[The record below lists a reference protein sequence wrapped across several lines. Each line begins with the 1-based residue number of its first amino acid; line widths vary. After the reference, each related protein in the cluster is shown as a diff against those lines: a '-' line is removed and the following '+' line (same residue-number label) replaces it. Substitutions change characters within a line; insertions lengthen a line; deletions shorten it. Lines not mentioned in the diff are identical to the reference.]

1 MLTSLFIAFSK
12 KQTKTKQ
19 KKKTTGGEWAGIA
32 I

>member
-19 KKKTTGGEWAGIA
+19 KKTTGGEWAVIA